1 MNLLKE
7 LQKYGQAIWLDYI
20 HRNLIQTGGLKRL
33 VEEDGMR
40 GVTSNPTIFEKAIAH
55 GADYDETIRAA
66 LAENPKTETGKICER
81 LVMEDIRAA
90 ADVLRPVYDET
101 GGADGFVSIEV
112 SPHLAHDTA
121 GTIAEAR
128 RLKAEVDRPNVM
140 IKVPATPA
148 GIPAIEALTA
158 DGVNVNITLMFSMSH
173 YESVAR
179 AYIQGLGRAAEPA
192 KISSVTSFFVSR
204 VDTLVDGMLEKL
216 GTPEALALCGKIA
229 VANSKAV
236 YRRFEEIFHGEGFA
250 ALRSRGA
257 RVQRPLWA
265 STGTKNPS
273 YSDILYVENLIG
285 PETINTLPPATI
297 DAFRDHGRVP
307 GATVKE
313 KLDEARSAL
322 AQLSRL
328 GINLEEVGKK
338 LQDDGVT
345 AFVKSFDDLMA
356 ALEKKRAAMAP
367 STIREPH
374 GSGQAASTSSGQAG
388 LTLRGASW
396 QAPSTAFSPEPDEGS
411 PLSASQSAALS
422 RQDLRLGKHQARVN
436 KRLKAWE
443 AAKFSAR
450 LWQKDPTLW
459 SADTVPELMDRLGWL
474 ALPESMRSRVG
485 ELRAF
490 ADKAKS
496 DGFRHV
502 VLLGMGGSSL
512 APEVFQRTFGNGSG
526 YPELLVLDSTHP
538 AAVRA
543 VEKRIDLARTL
554 FLVSSKSGTTTETN
568 SFFYYFWHKLA
579 QAKGEVGGHFVAIT
593 DPGTPLEK
601 LGRKR
606 KFRAVFNAPEDVGG
620 RYSALTVFGLVPA
633 ALAGVDIDALLDRA
647 RIMSQAVSPAA
658 RESDNP
664 ALVLGAALGEL
675 TLAKRDKIT
684 FLTSP
689 SLAALPSWIEQLI
702 AESTGKNKKGI
713 VPVADEPLASAD
725 KYGMD
730 RLFVYLR
737 LDTDD
742 NAELD
747 RKVAGLE
754 SAGHPMIK
762 IELGEKIALGQEF
775 FRWEVAVAAAGA
787 VLGIHPFNQPDVQL
801 AKDLAKQ
808 AMGKTGAES
817 APVKDEAAA
826 ADPSALRQAVSAWLA
841 KKKERDYLALQA
853 YLNPTPEHTAVLKE
867 ICVSLRDRLKLATT
881 LGYGPRFLHS
891 TGQLHKGGPN
901 SVLILQIVDEPVED
915 LPVPETDYTFG
926 ALIRAQ
932 ALGDFT
938 ALKQRKRRVLRVNLG
953 SDVEGGLRQLAELV
967 HQHQ

>member
-1 MNLLKE
+1 MNPLKD
-7 LQKYGQAIWLDYI
+7 LNKYGQAIWLDYI
-20 HRNLIQTGGLKRL
+20 HRNLINSGGLKRL
-33 VEEDGMR
+33 VQEDGMR

-55 GADYDETIRAA
+55 GADYDETMRAA
-66 LAENPKTETGKICER
+66 LAENSKAETGKIYER

-101 GGADGFVSIEV
+101 GGADGFVSLEV
-112 SPHLAHDTA
+112 SPHLAHDTQ

-173 YESVAR
+173 YEAVAR

-192 KISSVTSFFVSR
+192 KISSVASFFVSR

-216 GTPEALALCGKIA
+216 GTPEALALRGKIA

-285 PETINTLPPATI
+285 PDTVNTLPPATI

-322 AQLSRL
+322 AELSRL
-328 GINLEEVGKK
+328 GIDLEEVGKK
-338 LQDDGVT
+338 LQDDGVA

-356 ALEKKRAAMAP
+356 ALEKKRAAMA
-367 STIREPH
+367 RVD
-374 GSGQAASTSSGQAG
+374 GSTSS
-388 LTLRGASW
+388 
-396 QAPSTAFSPEPDEGS
+396 PF
-411 PLSASQSAALS
+411 SASQGAALN
-422 RQDLRLGKHQARVN
+422 RLDLRLGKHQARVN

-459 SADTVPELMDRLGWL
+459 SADPVPELTDRLGWL

-538 AAVRA
+538 AAVRS

-579 QAKGEVGGHFVAIT
+579 QAKGEPGQHFVAIT

-601 LGRKR
+601 LARKR

-633 ALAGVDIDALLDRA
+633 ALAGVDMDALLDRA
-647 RIMSQAVSPAA
+647 RIMSQAASPAT

-702 AESTGKNKKGI
+702 AESTGKDKKGI

-725 KYGMD
+725 KYGAD

-737 LDTDD
+737 LDNDD

-762 IELGEKIALGQEF
+762 IELADKIDLGQEF
-775 FRWEVAVAAAGA
+775 FRWEVAVAAAGSA
-787 VLGIHPFNQPDVQL
+787 LGIHPFNQPDVQL

-808 AMGKTGAES
+808 AMGKTGGES
-817 APVKDEAAA
+817 APVKEEAAA

-853 YLNPTPEHTAVLKE
+853 YLSPTAEHTAALRE
-867 ICVSLRDRLKLATT
+867 ICVSLRDRLRLATT

-901 SVLILQIVDEPVED
+901 SVLILQIVDEPAED

-926 ALIRAQ
+926 SLIRAQ

-967 HQHQ
+967 HQHH